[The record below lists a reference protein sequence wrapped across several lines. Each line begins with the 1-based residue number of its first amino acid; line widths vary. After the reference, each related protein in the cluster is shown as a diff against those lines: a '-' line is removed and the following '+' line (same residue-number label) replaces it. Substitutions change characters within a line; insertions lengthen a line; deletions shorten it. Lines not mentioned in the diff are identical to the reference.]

1 MRMQFRSLF
10 MWLVSIRVVQILDG
24 IARSVVA
31 WRVVRADVR
40 KGVALNRKFPARQL
54 IVRAKN
60 DAMGQLEQDQSN
72 CASR

>member
-1 MRMQFRSLF
+1 

-31 WRVVRADVR
+31 WRVVGVDVR